1 MATAKK
7 LPSGQWRCRAFVG
20 TDPSG
25 KKLTMSFTASTKREA
40 ELKAAQYAA
49 EHKDQRRPDNL
60 TVADAIDRYIT
71 AKTAVLSPST
81 IREYRGMQRR
91 YYEEIGTRKVFS
103 LITEDMQLFISSLT
117 GKVSAKTVAN
127 AYGLLSSSVAM
138 FRPDTVFRVTLPH
151 KSKRRRQSPSD
162 GDIRAL
168 FEAAGH
174 ELKICIALSAYGSLR
189 RGEICA
195 LRHSDINGNT
205 VRVHADMVLNE
216 HEVFV
221 YKDYPK
227 TSDSIRDVLLPPEV
241 IDLIGDGVDDA
252 FIISATPDMIT
263 GRFITL
269 RNRLGLPDIRFH
281 DLRHYYASIGAVL
294 GIPDTYLSAF
304 GGWRPDSPVMKQT
317 YQNCIADMATGYAQ
331 TMSDHFSALMNA
343 GGPPEIR
350 GNFRGN

>member
-25 KKLTMSFTASTKREA
+25 QKHTMSFTASTKREA

-49 EHKDQRRPDNL
+49 EYKGQRRTDNL
-60 TVADAIDRYIT
+60 TVAEAIDRYIT
-71 AKTAVLSPST
+71 AKAAVLSPST

-91 YYEEIGTRKVFS
+91 YYGGISEKKIHS
-103 LITEDMQLFISSLT
+103 LITEDMQLFISGLT
-117 GKVSAKTVAN
+117 DKVSAKTVTN

-138 FRPDTVFRVTLPH
+138 FRPDAVFRVTLPR
-151 KSKRRRQSPSD
+151 KSKKRRVSPSD
-162 GDIRAL
+162 EDIRAL
-168 FEAAGH
+168 FDAAGH

-195 LRHSDINGNT
+195 LKHSDITGNT
-205 VRVHADMVLNE
+205 VRVHADMVMDENYK
-216 HEVFV
+216 FV

-227 TSDSIRDVLLPPEV
+227 TSESIREVLLPPEV
-241 IDLIGDGVDDA
+241 VDLIGDGVEDA
-252 FIISATPDMIT
+252 FIVTLSPATVT
-263 GRFITL
+263 CSFIRL
-269 RNRLGLPDIRFH
+269 RNRLDLPEIRFH

-304 GGWRPDSPVMKQT
+304 GGWSPASPIMKQT
-317 YQNCIADMATGYAQ
+317 YQNCITDMATDYAQ
-331 TMSDHFSALMNA
+331 TMSNHFSSLINA
-343 GGPPEIR
+343 GDSV
-350 GNFRGN
+350 